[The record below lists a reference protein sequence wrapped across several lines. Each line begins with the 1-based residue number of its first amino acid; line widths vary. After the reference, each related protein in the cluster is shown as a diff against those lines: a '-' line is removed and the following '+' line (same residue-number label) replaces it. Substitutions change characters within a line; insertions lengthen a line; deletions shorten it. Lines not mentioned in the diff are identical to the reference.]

1 MMKITPSH
9 LVAIMRCQDA
19 TARLWTDPLNDACER
34 NQITTQLRLAAFL
47 AQVGH
52 ESGRLSRVVE
62 NLNYSA
68 EGLQKT
74 WPSLFDAK
82 LAAEYARKPERIANV
97 AYNARMGNTAPG
109 DGWKYRGRG
118 LIQITGKNNYTA
130 CGAAL
135 GMDLLTT
142 PSLLETPKGAAL
154 SAGWFWNSMNLNALA
169 DAGDIQNIG
178 SLINTGRRGRVPNG
192 AAERLA
198 LYQVALKV
206 LA

>member
-1 MMKITPSH
+1 MKITPSH
-9 LVAIMRCQDA
+9 LAAIMRCQDA
-19 TARLWTDPLNDACER
+19 TARLWADPINTACDR
-34 NQITTQLRLAAFL
+34 FQINTTLRLAAFL

-52 ESGRLSRVVE
+52 ESARLSRVVE
-62 NLNYSA
+62 NLNYSSD
-68 EGLQKT
+68 GLVKT

-82 LAAEYARKPERIANV
+82 LAAEYACQPERIANAV
-97 AYNARMGNTAPG
+97 YNARMGNTAPG

-118 LIQITGKNNYTA
+118 LIQITGKSNYIA

-135 GMDLLTT
+135 QLDLLTH
-142 PSLLETPKGAAL
+142 PEVLERPQHAAM
-154 SAGWFWNSMNLNALA
+154 SAAWFWDGMNLNALA

-198 LYQVALKV
+198 LYQVALKA

>member
-1 MMKITPSH
+1 
-9 LVAIMRCQDA
+9 MRCQDA
-19 TARLWTDPLNDACER
+19 TARLWADPLNAACER
-34 NQITTQLRLAAFL
+34 FQIDTRLRLAAFL
-47 AQVGH
+47 AQIGH

-68 EGLQKT
+68 AGLMAQWKD
-74 WPSLFDAK
+74 LFDAK
-82 LAAEYARKPERIANV
+82 LAAEYARQPERIANV
-97 AYNARMGNTAPG
+97 AYGARMGNTEKG

-118 LIQITGKNNYTA
+118 LIQVTGKNNYRA
-130 CGAAL
+130 CGEVL

-154 SAGWFWNSMNLNALA
+154 SAGWYWDSTNLNALA
-169 DAGDIQNIG
+169 DIGDIQNIG

-192 AAERLA
+192 SEERKA

>member
-1 MMKITPSH
+1 MKITPSH

-19 TARLWTDPLNDACER
+19 TARLWADPLNNACER
-34 NQITTQLRLAAFL
+34 FEINTPLRIAAFL

-52 ESGRLSRVVE
+52 ESGRLSRVIE

-74 WPSLFDAK
+74 WPSMFDAN
-82 LAAEYARKPERIANV
+82 LAAEYARKPERIANAV
-97 AYNARMGNTAPG
+97 YNARMGNTAPG
-109 DGWKYRGRG
+109 DGWKFRGRG
-118 LIQITGKNNYTA
+118 LIQITGKSNYIA

-135 GMDLLTT
+135 QLDLLTH
-142 PSLLETPKGAAL
+142 PELLERPQHAAM
-154 SAGWFWNSMNLNALA
+154 SAAWFWDSMNLNALA

-178 SLINTGRRGRVPNG
+178 SLINTGRRGRVPHG
-192 AAERLA
+192 AEERKA
-198 LYQVALKV
+198 LYQVALKA

>member
-1 MMKITPSH
+1 MKITPSH

-19 TARLWTDPLNDACER
+19 TARLWADPLNAACER
-34 NQITTQLRLAAFL
+34 FQINTRLRLAAFL
-47 AQVGH
+47 AQIGH
-52 ESGRLSRVVE
+52 ESGRLSRVIE

-68 EGLQKT
+68 AALQRT

-82 LAAEYARKPERIANV
+82 LAAEYARQPERIANV

-118 LIQITGKNNYTA
+118 LIQVTGKNNYTA
-130 CGAAL
+130 CGKAL
-135 GMDLLTT
+135 GLDLITT
-142 PSLLETPKGAAL
+142 PSLLEAPKGAAL
-154 SAGWFWNSMNLNALA
+154 SAGWFWDSNRLNVLA

-178 SLINTGRRGRVPNG
+178 SIINTGRRGRVPNG

-198 LYQVALKV
+198 LYQVALKA